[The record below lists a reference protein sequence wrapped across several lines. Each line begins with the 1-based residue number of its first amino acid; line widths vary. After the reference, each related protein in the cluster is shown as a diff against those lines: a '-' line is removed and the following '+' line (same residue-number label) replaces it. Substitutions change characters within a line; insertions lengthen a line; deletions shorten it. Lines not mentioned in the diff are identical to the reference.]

1 MRKNLNKI
9 IAFAIGVSVVSGS
22 ALPVMATEVKNTTN
36 TSSNSQSEINSGVYK
51 VENAVEDAIA
61 NSDKL
66 AILNSSLSVF
76 NAQKDVYEKY
86 DDMGQDMDD
95 KIDKVDIQISQTK
108 QKRDYVQDYIKYT
121 VTNDYNAIVL
131 ANEKIALAEE
141 NIKIKSDS
149 INQSKLKQQLG
160 LSTELNLRSEE
171 AELTKLKD
179 DLEAQKKSVNDLIYK
194 LGLTTGKDLSK
205 ATFSNNIEYKKF
217 TVDGSFDKYME
228 KSIKDIVKYDVDLID
243 IAKDDLADRKDDD
256 EHKFPKEKDYPLEPN
271 PGEPPVNP
279 IDKAKEQG
287 KDPKEITGE
296 EVARYVYELEEYR
309 KKIDKRNQSLNR
321 YSEALTKYLTYHS
334 DKFSND
340 QSIHTLNMTEDAYRN
355 TMKANYTKLQGLED
369 SIKQAQTGIEILN
382 QNIKNTKLQYDL
394 GLVTKNVY
402 DQMVYKQKEAQMNL
416 ETAIDGYNK
425 LKGMLE
431 QPWMMAV
438 ANG

>member
-51 VENAVEDAIA
+51 VQNAVEDAIA

-217 TVDGSFDKYME
+217 IVDGSFDKYME
-228 KSIKDIVKYDVDLID
+228 KVIKDMVRYDKDLIE
-243 IAKDDLADRKDDD
+243 ITKDDLSDRKD
-256 EHKFPKEKDYPLEPN
+256 EKENKLPKEP
-271 PGEPPVNP
+271 
-279 IDKAKEQG
+279 DKNDSKYYSTITDET
-287 KDPKEITGE
+287 TGE
-296 EVARYVYELEEYR
+296 EKVVFNKNTYEKDLEEYS
-309 KKIDKRNQSLNR
+309 KK
-321 YSEALTKYLTYHS
+321 LTAYITYYS
-334 DKFSND
+334 DKFANE
-340 QSIHTLNMTEDAYRN
+340 QSIHTLNMTEDAYRT
-355 TMKANYTKLQGLED
+355 TMKTNYTKLQGMED
-369 SIKQAQTGIEILN
+369 TIAQAQTGIEILN

>member
-217 TVDGSFDKYME
+217 IVDGSFDKYME
-228 KSIKDIVKYDVDLID
+228 KVIKDMVRYDKDLIE
-243 IAKDDLADRKDDD
+243 ITKDDLSDRKD
-256 EHKFPKEKDYPLEPN
+256 EKENKLPKEP
-271 PGEPPVNP
+271 
-279 IDKAKEQG
+279 DKNDSKYYSTITDET
-287 KDPKEITGE
+287 TGE
-296 EVARYVYELEEYR
+296 EKVVFDKNTYEKDLEEYP
-309 KKIDKRNQSLNR
+309 KK
-321 YSEALTKYLTYHS
+321 LTAYITYYS
-334 DKFSND
+334 DKFANE
-340 QSIHTLNMTEDAYRN
+340 QSIHTLNMTEDAYRT
-355 TMKANYTKLQGLED
+355 TMKTNYTKLQGMED
-369 SIKQAQTGIEILN
+369 TIAQAQTGIEILN

>member
-217 TVDGSFDKYME
+217 IVDGSFDKYME
-228 KSIKDIVKYDVDLID
+228 KVIKDMVRYDKDLIE
-243 IAKDDLADRKDDD
+243 ITKDDLSDRKD
-256 EHKFPKEKDYPLEPN
+256 EKENKLPKEP
-271 PGEPPVNP
+271 
-279 IDKAKEQG
+279 DKNDSKYYSTITDET
-287 KDPKEITGE
+287 TGE
-296 EVARYVYELEEYR
+296 EKVVFNKNTYEKDLEEYS
-309 KKIDKRNQSLNR
+309 KK
-321 YSEALTKYLTYHS
+321 LTAYITYYS
-334 DKFSND
+334 DKFANE
-340 QSIHTLNMTEDAYRN
+340 QSIHTLNMTEDAYRT
-355 TMKANYTKLQGLED
+355 TMKTNYTKLQGMED
-369 SIKQAQTGIEILN
+369 TIAQAQTGIEILN

>member
-217 TVDGSFDKYME
+217 IVDGSFDKYME
-228 KSIKDIVKYDVDLID
+228 KVIKDMVRYDKDLIE
-243 IAKDDLADRKDDD
+243 ITKDDLSDRKD
-256 EHKFPKEKDYPLEPN
+256 EKENKLPKEP
-271 PGEPPVNP
+271 
-279 IDKAKEQG
+279 DKNDSKYYSTITDET
-287 KDPKEITGE
+287 TGE
-296 EVARYVYELEEYR
+296 EKVVFDKNTYEKDLEEYP
-309 KKIDKRNQSLNR
+309 KK
-321 YSEALTKYLTYHS
+321 LTAYITYYS
-334 DKFSND
+334 DKFANE
-340 QSIHTLNMTEDAYRN
+340 QSIHTLNMTEDAYRT
-355 TMKANYTKLQGLED
+355 TMKTNYTKLQGMED

>member
-76 NAQKDVYEKY
+76 NAQKDVYEKR

-217 TVDGSFDKYME
+217 IVDGSFDKYME
-228 KSIKDIVKYDVDLID
+228 KVIKDMVRYDKDLIE
-243 IAKDDLADRKDDD
+243 ITKDDLSDRKD
-256 EHKFPKEKDYPLEPN
+256 EKENKLPKEP
-271 PGEPPVNP
+271 
-279 IDKAKEQG
+279 DKNDSKYYSTITDET
-287 KDPKEITGE
+287 TGE
-296 EVARYVYELEEYR
+296 EKVVFDKNTYEKDLEEYP
-309 KKIDKRNQSLNR
+309 KK
-321 YSEALTKYLTYHS
+321 LTAYITYYS
-334 DKFSND
+334 DKFANE
-340 QSIHTLNMTEDAYRN
+340 QSIHTLNMTEDAYRT
-355 TMKANYTKLQGLED
+355 TMKTNYTKLQGMED